1 MAEANNL
8 SRLVTREEIYA
19 AVHDL
24 LKNKAPGPNDFAAT
38 FSQAYWNIVNR
49 VVVNAVMKF
58 FHA

>member
-8 SRLVTREEIYA
+8 SRLVTREEIY
-19 AVHDL
+19 
-24 LKNKAPGPNDFAAT
+24 KSSGPNDFAAT

-58 FHA
+58 FDA